1 MQRPLRGQAAGQEE
15 EEKDRQSRLSKAL
28 WIFRQARGRE
38 TS

>member
-1 MQRPLRGQAAGQEE
+1 MQRPLRGQAAGQE

-28 WIFRQARGRE
+28 WIFRQAQGRE